1 MGRGPQAERIPDMSH
16 ALAHLRRQ
24 ASITQAGVVER
35 VRANGGKLSVVY
47 YQQIEAGKRFPSP
60 PLRER
65 ILAALGADDTQ
76 LEHLLEL
83 RPWDLRGPATSESG
97 PSSATEELHDII
109 ERLEGHER
117 DRLLEVAHALI
128 RARR

>member
-24 ASITQAGVVER
+24 AGITQAGVVER
-35 VRANGGKLSVVY
+35 VRDNGGKLSVVY
-47 YQQIEAGKRFPSP
+47 YQQIEAGKRFPSS

-83 RPWDLRGPATSESG
+83 RPWDIRGPATSGSG
-97 PSSATEELHDII
+97 RGPVRGELHDII
-109 ERLEGHER
+109 ERLDGAER
-117 DRLLEVAHALI
+117 DRLFEVAHALI